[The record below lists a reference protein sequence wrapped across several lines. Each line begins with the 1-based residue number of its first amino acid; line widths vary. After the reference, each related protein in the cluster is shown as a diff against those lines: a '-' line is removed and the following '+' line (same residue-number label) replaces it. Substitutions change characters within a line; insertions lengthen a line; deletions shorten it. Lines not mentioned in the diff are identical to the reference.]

1 MNKSFACNQNSPGYS
16 KKDFQCLKA
25 AFDSKKAQPRGN
37 KHTWHSLFIQYNMK
51 PDALADRQEGR
62 QELSHIFNFKSK
74 NSLISVICESS
85 SEHNLL
91 EEE

>member
-1 MNKSFACNQNSPGYS
+1 MPKSSIWQQKRSA
-16 KKDFQCLKA
+16 K
-25 AFDSKKAQPRGN
+25 RN
-37 KHTWHSLFIQYNMK
+37 KHMWHSLFIQYNMK

-91 EEE
+91 EEEQFVFRLSHIVL

>member
-1 MNKSFACNQNSPGYS
+1 M
-16 KKDFQCLKA
+16 
-25 AFDSKKAQPRGN
+25 
-37 KHTWHSLFIQYNMK
+37 WHSLIIQYNMK
-51 PDALADRQEGR
+51 ADALADRQEGK

-74 NSLISVICESS
+74 NILISVICESS

>member
-1 MNKSFACNQNSPGYS
+1 
-16 KKDFQCLKA
+16 
-25 AFDSKKAQPRGN
+25 
-37 KHTWHSLFIQYNMK
+37 MK

-62 QELSHIFNFKSK
+62 EELSHIFNFRSK